1 MAQSLTEQTICKYI
15 NIKKTSTI
23 LKYLQ
28 SKTISIFKSQTCCR
42 SYGDETE
49 EKPCGAETGG
59 VHLTVAGWRLGL
71 GMKGK
76 NHFVLYIPSPADRV
90 KVGAIFPT

>member
-1 MAQSLTEQTICKYI
+1 MQSQTI
-15 NIKKTSTI
+15 ST
-23 LKYLQ
+23 
-28 SKTISIFKSQTCCR
+28 FKSQTFCR

-59 VHLTVAGWRLGL
+59 VHLTVAGWHLGL

-76 NHFVLYIPSPADRV
+76 NHLVLYIPSPADRV
-90 KVGAIFPT
+90 KVEAIFLLKIWLLAKISFRSSLNACRLTFAPEK